1 MSDGI
6 KLIKRKRLIIGISI
20 GLSVLILGIILLLV
34 FGREEES
41 VKKDDKQEEET
52 EEVVE
57 DKKELLPLYV
67 NDSKTDKVSI
77 YSTRVKLYSM
87 DIDSGSDIVEESSY
101 DGYYVTKVD
110 GVYYLKR
117 KQRVVSKLTESN
129 NFVLYR
135 DKKDADSKYIGVKV
149 NSDDNIEFTTLDN
162 DTYGSGYTLDSNGE
176 KYLSIIYNVNTGK
189 NSTFIDD
196 SIVSVI
202 SGNNNNHYSIF
213 KDKMYLLKEDFTIID
228 THDYEI
234 IGDVSSDEMGLTIS
248 SNSSKYIVVTKDEK
262 YGLMDYNGK
271 VVLDTIYD
279 DLLMVDDNLA
289 LAIKD
294 GKHGVIDANNNVVID
309 FKYDGIRSIGDYY
322 VVVVGK
328 KLGVINKSGQEV
340 VSINIDILVEYS
352 FSLSGANN
360 FYTYY
365 DGEDI
370 IVEYYVPNSK
380 EEYDRN
386 YLVIYKDKTYEIKEE
401 NIDKYY
407 NFSEKYYY
415 VDSSNDKVLFY
426 DQDKILLG
434 EIECGSAYGFEF
446 RNSEIMS
453 FVCFTS
459 DTEEKYFNVKT
470 KKEVDSFDE
479 DSLEYN
485 EVGILKVFDFDDR
498 KHVVDTNGELIFRLS
513 INDKITY
520 VCDNYYK
527 IERENKTIEY
537 YKVNV

>member
-20 GLSVLILGIILLLV
+20 GLGVLILGIILFLV
-34 FGREEES
+34 FGKKEDK
-41 VKKDDKQEEET
+41 VKKEET
-52 EEVVE
+52 KEETKEEIVE
-57 DKKELLPLYV
+57 EDKELLPLYV
-67 NDSKTDKVSI
+67 NSTKTDKLSI
-77 YSTRVKLYSM
+77 YSTRVKLYSV
-87 DIDSGSDIVEESSY
+87 DIDCGSDIVEKSSY

-110 GVYYLKR
+110 GVLYLKR
-117 KQRVVSKLTESN
+117 KQRVVSKLSKSD

-149 NSDDNIEFTTLDN
+149 NSEDYVEFTTLDN

-176 KYLSIIYNVNTGK
+176 KYLSIIYNINTGK
-189 NSTFIDD
+189 NSTFEDD
-196 SIVSVI
+196 SIVSVVD
-202 SGNNNNHYSIF
+202 GNNNKYYSLY

-228 THDYEI
+228 TNDYEI
-234 IGDVSSDEMGLTIS
+234 IGDVSGGEMGLTLS
-248 SNSSKYIVVTKDEK
+248 SNSSKYIVMTKDGK
-262 YGLMDYNGK
+262 YGLIDYGGK
-271 VVLDTIYD
+271 VVIDATYD

-294 GKHGVIDANNNVVID
+294 GKYGVIDANNNVVIE

-322 VVVVGK
+322 VVVLGK

-352 FSLSGANN
+352 STLSGANN
-360 FYTYY
+360 FYAYY
-365 DGEDI
+365 DGENI

-386 YLVIYKDKTYEIKEE
+386 YLVIYKDKKYEIKKEY
-401 NIDKYY
+401 IHKYY

-415 VDSSNDKVLFY
+415 VDSSSDKVLFY
-426 DQDKILLG
+426 DQDNVLLG
-434 EIECGSAYGFEF
+434 EVSCGSAYGFEF
-446 RNSEIMS
+446 RNSEVMS
-453 FVCFTS
+453 FVCFTT
-459 DTEEKYFNVKT
+459 DTEEKYFNVVT
-470 KKEVDSFDE
+470 KEEITSFDE
-479 DSLEYN
+479 EDINYED
-485 EVGILKVFDFDDR
+485 VGELRVFDVNDR
-498 KHVVDTNGELIFRLS
+498 KHVVNVNGELIFRLS

-527 IERENKTIEY
+527 IVRENKTVEY
-537 YKVNV
+537 YKVTV